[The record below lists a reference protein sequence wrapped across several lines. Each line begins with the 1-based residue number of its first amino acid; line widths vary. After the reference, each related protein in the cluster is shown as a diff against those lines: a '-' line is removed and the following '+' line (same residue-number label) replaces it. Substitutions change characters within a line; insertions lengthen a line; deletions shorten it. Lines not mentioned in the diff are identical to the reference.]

1 MIGIGHLA
9 LAVQAGACIVALTFV
24 LLKFVADVRLDE
36 FRQQMFIIRDELFD
50 YAAAGNIS
58 FDDGAYR
65 LLRKSMNGFIR
76 YGHQLTF
83 FRLFVTMIELKLKG
97 NKSESKWTEDWRQSL
112 EKVSDDKVRSTL
124 EKYHERAMISVAQRV
139 IFGSPALI
147 SLVLCSIPVL
157 MARLGWLNLK
167 QIRIKAPFFTLSH
180 VLDTRIIENEAAAAA
195 IA

>member
-1 MIGIGHLA
+1 MIGIGGLTLA
-9 LAVQAGACIVALTFV
+9 SQTGICIVALAFV

-58 FDDGAYR
+58 FDEGAYR

-83 FRLFVTMIELKLKG
+83 FRLCVTMIELKLQDMT
-97 NKSESKWTEDWRQSL
+97 SESQWTEEWRKSL
-112 EKVSDDKVRSTL
+112 ERVKDDNVRTTL
-124 EKYHERAMISVAQRV
+124 EQFHERAMTCVAERV

-147 SLVLCSIPVL
+147 SLVLCSIPFL

-195 IA
+195 AA